1 MRDLLDKLRQ
11 RSPFSALSRQ
21 RGQETAGPP
30 TDLTE
35 LRAPLG
41 DADRVLLSDTHL
53 WLRRIPGRLQPK
65 QLCRFYPRVANQ
77 LASCWNDPVAFD
89 KLMHDLLVDRRG
101 GRRGFSPRIVVE
113 LQVLGRFRK
122 RAIEPTWRQRLR
134 DQLGAAR

>member
-30 TDLTE
+30 ADLTE

-65 QLCRFYPRVANQ
+65 QLCRFYPRVANR
-77 LASCWNDPVAFD
+77 LAACWNDPVAFE
-89 KLMHDLLVDRRG
+89 KLLHDLLVDRRG
-101 GRRGFSPRIVVE
+101 GRAGFSPRIVVE

-134 DQLGAAR
+134 DQMGAGR